1 MYADMRKL
9 PGEVLFR
16 DGRAGDAE
24 KGNHLRAGNGG
35 QRLVNETLQPRN
47 GVDRARSLIAAPR
60 GIAGGVIAV
69 ALVAAA
75 CGGSSNSTTSTTGA
89 AAVTPSGLKTLAVSL
104 HQPIYWV
111 GPRAHVTYERT
122 ILPSGRLLVRY
133 LPNGVELGSS
143 KPYLTVGTY
152 VVPDAY
158 AATQRAA
165 SKAGSIRIKLA
176 TSAIAFTTKARPLNA
191 WITYPGSRYQIEVFD
206 PRPGMARRLVAA
218 GHVMRV
224 PGSPKE
230 VRPVQVSPK
239 SLAKV
244 ATTANG
250 PIYWAGALPNQT
262 YELTRK
268 PGVSLVR
275 YLPPGAPIG
284 AQTANLT
291 VGTYTVPHAID
302 AVKRL
307 AAAKGATTIKLPRGG
322 LAVLDPHFPRS
333 VYIAWPGSNYEI
345 EVFDPSLARARQ
357 LVTSGQIIAAS

>member
-1 MYADMRKL
+1 M
-9 PGEVLFR
+9 E
-16 DGRAGDAE
+16 DAE
-24 KGNHLRAGNGG
+24 AFSDVQGQVHVHAGFVVLELSARASEEPGDGHL
-35 QRLVNETLQPRN
+35 
-47 GVDRARSLIAAPR
+47 D
-60 GIAGGVIAV
+60 
-69 ALVAAA
+69 
-75 CGGSSNSTTSTTGA
+75 
-89 AAVTPSGLKTLAVSL
+89 
-104 HQPIYWV
+104 
-111 GPRAHVTYERT
+111 
-122 ILPSGRLLVRY
+122 RY
-133 LPNGVELGSS
+133 LEVEGHVRCDGEAVELAN
-143 KPYLTVGTY
+143 PF
-152 VVPDAY
+152 
-158 AATQRAA
+158 R
-165 SKAGSIRIKLA
+165 
-176 TSAIAFTTKARPLNA
+176 
-191 WITYPGSRYQIEVFD
+191 RY
-206 PRPGMARRLVAA
+206 AA
-218 GHVMRV
+218 GHVTRV